1 MKLIEKMSQSSYPA
15 GKRTR
20 QDFARD
26 LVETQDFVG
35 MIIEDLDAYID
46 FANTM
51 VNKGE
56 LTAENL
62 KTLEL
67 GNNHHFPHVK
77 NLGSR
82 LKRLGALLL
91 YSKTRLTSEQISS
104 LWDILITKSELREHD
119 QNIFFNWFKTLLGKD

>member
-1 MKLIEKMSQSSYPA
+1 MKLIEKMSQGSYPA

-35 MIIEDLDAYID
+35 VVIEDLDAYID

-51 VNKGE
+51 VRKGE
-56 LTAENL
+56 LTADNI

-67 GNNHHFPHVK
+67 GSNHHFPHFK

-82 LKRLGALLL
+82 LKRLRALLL

-104 LWDILITKSELREHD
+104 IWDILITKSELREHD